1 MVSRVRHTNKK
12 TGVVYVY
19 ESVSFWDKEKRQPR
33 NKKVCIGKL
42 DAEGK
47 FIPSKRLSPEHSAVR
62 DPAVAASAQVVG
74 ASAVLTSFAERL
86 GLSTLLK
93 RCVGESYE
101 AVLAMAYYLVLRGGA
116 LSHCEAW
123 SKTHAPELT
132 GSLSSQRISE
142 LLGTLTLEV
151 RQQFFKEWMKQLSP
165 RECLCYDITSISSYS
180 ELNEYVRFGYNRDG
194 EPLPQMNLAVLFG
207 QKNRLPM
214 YYQTLP
220 GSINDVSTLENL
232 QKTFKA
238 LDIDWVHQV
247 MDKGFY
253 SKKNVDALTE
263 ARHKFTISVPIGN
276 QWVQEAIDEIYETV
290 ESPEH
295 YRPIDDEAIY
305 VHSRLYPWG
314 TQKRRCYL
322 HLYYNPYTRVL
333 AVDRFNKK
341 LLRLKAELES
351 GNTLKDHQ
359 EDYDTYFMIKTTPK
373 RGLQVSYNHTAVQQY
388 IKRYAGFQALLSSAV
403 KDPVEA
409 LKIYRDKDVVEKC
422 FDDSKN
428 TLDMKRLRTHSAH
441 VAQGK
446 FFVQFIALILLS
458 ALRQEMR
465 VTGLIKKYT
474 PRELLEEMETL
485 VKVKY
490 TGKYGHILTEA
501 TKAQREIMTRL
512 NINLIQAT

>member
-1 MVSRVRHTNKK
+1 MVCRVKQINQK
-12 TGVVYVY
+12 TGVAYIY
-19 ESVSFWDKEKRQPR
+19 ESMSYWDKEKRQPR
-33 NKKVCIGKL
+33 NKRVCVGKL
-42 DAEGK
+42 DADGT
-47 FIPSKRLSPEHSAVR
+47 FIPSKRLNPAQSAVR
-62 DPAVAASAQVVG
+62 DPEVVASAQVIG
-74 ASAVLTSFAERL
+74 ANAVLEQFSERL

-93 RCVGESYE
+93 RCVGISSE

-123 SKTHAPELT
+123 SKSHAPELT
-132 GSLSSQRISE
+132 GTLSSQRISE
-142 LLGTLTLEV
+142 LLSGLTLDV
-151 RQQFFKEWMKQLSP
+151 RQHFFKEWMKQLSP
-165 RECLCYDITSISSYS
+165 KECLCYDITSISSYS
-180 ELNEYVRFGYNRDG
+180 EANEYVRYGYNRDG
-194 EPLPQMNLAVLFG
+194 EPLPQLNLAVLFG
-207 QKNRLPM
+207 QNNRLPM

-238 LDIDWVHQV
+238 LDINWVHQV

-253 SKKNVDALTE
+253 SKKNVDALT
-263 ARHKFTISVPIGN
+263 AACHKFTLSVPIGN

-295 YRPIDDEAIY
+295 YHPIDDEAIY

-314 TQKRRCYL
+314 TEKRRCYL
-322 HLYYNPYTRVL
+322 HLYYNPYTRAL

-341 LLRLKAELES
+341 LLQRKAELES
-351 GNTLKDHQ
+351 GNTVKDHQ
-359 EDYDTYFMIKTTPK
+359 EDYDTYFIIKTTPK
-373 RGLQVSYNHTAVQQY
+373 RGTQVSYNQAAVQQY

-409 LKIYRDKDVVEKC
+409 LTIYRDKDVVEKC

-428 TLDMKRLRTHSAH
+428 SLDMKRLRMHSAN
-441 VAQGK
+441 VAHGK

-465 VTGLIKKYT
+465 ATGLIKKYI

-490 TGKYGHILTEA
+490 AGKYGHILTEA
-501 TKAQREIMTRL
+501 TKAQREILTRL
-512 NINLIQAT
+512 NINLIQTA